1 MTTNTK
7 TIDTLVQDMYAILD
21 EDSDREAT
29 EAFLEDAAE
38 QFKAVLRRKLS
49 SQEKKGS
56 IRFSGLGRPDCQ
68 VWYKVNHHD
77 LGEKLTPQTHM
88 KFLYGDV
95 LEIILLYLAKE
106 AGHRVEDEQREVEVL
121 GVKGHIDAIIDG
133 VLVDVKS
140 ASPFAFQKFKKEAV
154 AEDDP
159 FGYVAQLAGYCHAT
173 GTPKGGFLAIEKVS
187 GEICF
192 SRLAE
197 HHILANPPE
206 VAIERQ
212 KGAVASDHSP
222 HRYPTVPEGKSG
234 NMKLATICSYCDFK
248 RDCWKDSNGGRG
260 LRTFLYSNGPKYLT
274 TVAREPD
281 VHEV

>member
-1 MTTNTK
+1 
-7 TIDTLVQDMYAILD
+7 MYAILD
-21 EDSDREAT
+21 EDSDHEVT

-49 SQEKKGS
+49 GQEKKGS

-68 VWYKVNHHD
+68 VWYKVNQPE
-77 LGEKLTPQTHM
+77 LGDKLSPQTHM

-106 AGHRVEDEQREVEVL
+106 AGHEVVDEQREVEVL

-173 GTPKGGFLAIEKVS
+173 GTPQGGFLAIEKVS

-197 HHILANPPE
+197 QHIFDNPPE

-212 KGAVASDHSP
+212 KGAVALAHP
-222 HRYPTVPEGKSG
+222 PYRYPAVADGKSG

-248 RDCWKDSNGGRG
+248 RDCWRDSNHGAG
-260 LRTFLYSNGPKYLT
+260 LRTFIYSNGPRYLT
-274 TVAREPD
+274 QVGREPD
-281 VHEV
+281 VLEV